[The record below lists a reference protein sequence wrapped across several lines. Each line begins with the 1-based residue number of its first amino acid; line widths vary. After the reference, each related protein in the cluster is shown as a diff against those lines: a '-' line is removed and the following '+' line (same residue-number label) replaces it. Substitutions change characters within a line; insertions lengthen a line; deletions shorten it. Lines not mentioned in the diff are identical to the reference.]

1 MKNLYKDVSHLDQ
14 KCYDLYAL
22 SEDILMEHASAA
34 LADAVR
40 AQKPSK
46 VLIVAG
52 PGNNGGDGIACA
64 RELLGEYEVKLLL
77 PYGAKS
83 RMCRLQLDRFYACG
97 GEVSES
103 ICEADVVVDALFGT
117 GLSRGLKEDVVHLI
131 ERLNQIQAYKI
142 ACDIPSGID
151 PKGNPNPIAFE
162 ADKTVTMGALKYSLF
177 MDGAKGYVGTIEVAD
192 LGVSRTLY
200 EEPSDIKLLETEDL
214 QLPYRHKVNVHKGD
228 FGHLGVVAGEKE
240 GAAIMA
246 ALAALRYGVGLVS
259 VVSHEKI
266 LVPYELMHS
275 YSLPPKTTALA
286 VGMGLGVEYSDEEL
300 DSFLFGHDLPMV
312 VDADLFYSPKI
323 KKILQ
328 RSNIVLTPHP
338 KEFSSLLSLT
348 NIAQASVEEIQRDR
362 LGYVRL
368 FCQAFPQAVL
378 LLKGAT
384 PIIAQESQAFF
395 NPHGSNALA
404 KGGSGDVLTGLIGA
418 LLAQGYEPLQAAIQ
432 GSLAHAIASHKVNV
446 ANYAL
451 RPTDLIEAV
460 GRLSTTSL

>member
-1 MKNLYKDVSHLDQ
+1 MKNLYKDVSHLDK
-14 KCYDLYAL
+14 KCYDRYAL
-22 SEDILMEHASAA
+22 SEDILMEHAATA

-40 AQKPSK
+40 AKNPKK

-64 RELLGEYEVKLLL
+64 RQLLGECEVELFL

-83 RMCRLQLDRFYACG
+83 AMCRLQLDRFYACG
-97 GEVSES
+97 GEVSEN
-103 ICEADVVVDALFGT
+103 IGEADVVVDALFGT
-117 GLSRGLKEDVVHLI
+117 GLSRELREDALYLI
-131 ERLNQIQAYKI
+131 QRLNQIEAYKI

-151 PKGNPNPIAFE
+151 PQGNPNPIAFQ
-162 ADKTVTMGALKYSLF
+162 AHKTVTMGALKYALF
-177 MDGAKGYVGTIEVAD
+177 MDGAKGYVGEVEVAN
-192 LGVSRTLY
+192 LGVSRVLY
-200 EEPSDIKLLETEDL
+200 EEPSDLQLLEPVDL
-214 QLPYRHKVNVHKGD
+214 QPPYRLQPNVHKGN

-240 GAAIMA
+240 GAAILA
-246 ALAALRYGVGLVS
+246 ALAALRYGAGLVS

-266 LVPYELMHS
+266 FVPYELMHS
-275 YSLPPKTTALA
+275 SSLPPKTTALA
-286 VGMGLGVEYSDEEL
+286 VGMGLGLEYSDDEL
-300 DSFLFGHDLPMV
+300 DEFLFGHRLPMV

-338 KEFSSLLSLT
+338 REFSSLLSLAG
-348 NIAQASVEEIQRDR
+348 IAEVGVEEIQKDR
-362 LGYVRL
+362 LGYAKR

-378 LLKGAT
+378 VLKGAT
-384 PIIAQESQAFF
+384 PIIAQGSIAFL

-404 KGGSGDVLTGLIGA
+404 KGGSGDVLTGLVGA

-432 GSLAHAIASHKVNV
+432 GSLAHAIASHKVDV

-460 GRLSTTSL
+460 GRL

>member
-1 MKNLYKDVSHLDQ
+1 MKNLYKDVSHLDK
-14 KCYDLYAL
+14 KCYDRYAL
-22 SEDILMEHASAA
+22 SEDILMEHAATA

-40 AQKPSK
+40 SKNPKK

-64 RELLGEYEVKLLL
+64 RQLLGECDVELFL

-83 RMCRLQLDRFYACG
+83 QMCRLQLDRFYACG
-97 GEVSES
+97 GELSENLGK
-103 ICEADVVVDALFGT
+103 ADVVVDALFGT
-117 GLSRGLKEDVVHLI
+117 GLSRELREDAVHLI
-131 ERLNQIQAYKI
+131 QRLNQLEAYKI

-151 PKGNPNPIAFE
+151 PQGNPNPIASE
-162 ADKTVTMGALKYSLF
+162 AHKTVTMGALKYSLF
-177 MDGAKGYVGTIEVAD
+177 MDGAKGYVGELEVAD
-192 LGVSRTLY
+192 LGVSRALY
-200 EEPSDIKLLETEDL
+200 EEPSDLLLLESVDL
-214 QLPYRHKVNVHKGD
+214 HPPYRHRPNVHKGN

-246 ALAALRYGVGLVS
+246 ALAALRYGAGLVS

-275 YSLPPKTTALA
+275 SSLPPKTTALA
-286 VGMGLGVEYSDEEL
+286 VGMGLGLEYSDDEL
-300 DSFLFGHDLPMV
+300 DEFLFGHRLPMV
-312 VDADLFYSPKI
+312 VDADLFYSLKI

-338 KEFSSLLSLT
+338 REFSSLLALCG
-348 NIAQASVEEIQRDR
+348 IAEASVEEIQKDR
-362 LGYVRL
+362 LGYAKR
-368 FCQAFPQAVL
+368 FCQAFPEAVL
-378 LLKGAT
+378 VLKGAT
-384 PIIAQESQAFF
+384 PIIAQGSKAFF

-432 GSLAHAIASHKVNV
+432 GSLAHAIASHKVDV

-460 GRLSTTSL
+460 GRL